1 MQKGFDND
9 KYVRLQSDCIR
20 KRIDQFGGKLY
31 LELGGKLFDDYHASR
46 VLPGFEPDSKIRMFE
61 QLKNET
67 EIIIVINAGDIEKSK
82 KRGDLGITYDDDVLR
97 LTDAFR
103 RLGFLV
109 GSVCITC
116 YAGQPSA
123 DAFIRRLTGL
133 GIKSYLHYHIEG
145 YPSDLKKIVS
155 EEGYGKNQFI
165 ETSRPLVLVTAP
177 GPGSGK
183 MAVCLSQLYHE
194 HLRGVQ
200 SGYAKFETFP
210 VWNLPLRHPVN
221 VAYEAATADLDDVN
235 MLDPFHLEMYGEKAV
250 NYNRDVEI
258 FPVLKAMMEKILGKS
273 PYQSPTDMGVNMA
286 GFCIYD
292 DAVVREASCR
302 EILRRYYQIQVA
314 IRQGE
319 SSENQKNKLELLMQ
333 QMNVDD
339 SLHPAIAKARAKADA
354 TEAPAG
360 AMVLHDQ
367 RVVTGKTSSLL
378 GPAAAMLL
386 NALKALAGIPKEQEL
401 ISPQALEP
409 ICRLKTDHLRNHN
422 PRLHSDEVLI
432 ALSISS
438 VSNPAAAAALAKLK
452 HLKGCDAHFTVILS
466 SVDEKIYKKLGIN
479 VTCDPKYQIYKLFH
493 G

>member
-1 MQKGFDND
+1 
-9 KYVRLQSDCIR
+9 
-20 KRIDQFGGKLY
+20 
-31 LELGGKLFDDYHASR
+31 
-46 VLPGFEPDSKIRMFE
+46 
-61 QLKNET
+61 
-67 EIIIVINAGDIEKSK
+67 
-82 KRGDLGITYDDDVLR
+82 
-97 LTDAFR
+97 
-103 RLGFLV
+103 
-109 GSVCITC
+109 
-116 YAGQPSA
+116 
-123 DAFIRRLTGL
+123 
-133 GIKSYLHYHIEG
+133 
-145 YPSDLKKIVS
+145 
-155 EEGYGKNQFI
+155 
-165 ETSRPLVLVTAP
+165 
-177 GPGSGK
+177 
-183 MAVCLSQLYHE
+183 
-194 HLRGVQ
+194 
-200 SGYAKFETFP
+200 
-210 VWNLPLRHPVN
+210 
-221 VAYEAATADLDDVN
+221 
-235 MLDPFHLEMYGEKAV
+235 
-250 NYNRDVEI
+250 
-258 FPVLKAMMEKILGKS
+258 
-273 PYQSPTDMGVNMA
+273 
-286 GFCIYD
+286 
-292 DAVVREASCR
+292 
-302 EILRRYYQIQVA
+302 
-314 IRQGE
+314 
-319 SSENQKNKLELLMQ
+319 MQ

-339 SLHPAIAKARAKADA
+339 SLHPAIDKARAKADA